1 MLQWTAFIWTFLKR
15 MPPNSSFQSGTNN
28 GAGGDLF
35 ILSDFCVFSCSLEA
49 ALPSL

>member
-1 MLQWTAFIWTFLKR
+1 